1 MALFR
6 RIVRAAVLAALVVAV
21 ALFGVG
27 AYARWHDGPIGPFP
41 GGPLVA
47 GEPVAIPVTDWSFAA
62 PLQTL
67 ELEVAPDKPRSVT
80 TWFLIVDGVLYV
92 PSGDGAS
99 KTWTNQVMQDGR
111 VRVRLDRKL
120 YELQATRVTDPEI
133 GKRLPAA
140 VRDKYGFGD
149 GQPVE
154 GGWAFALAPR
164 S

>member
-1 MALFR
+1 MKTFR
-6 RIVRAAVLAALVVAV
+6 RALVAATLAALVVGV
-21 ALFGVG
+21 ALFGV
-27 AYARWHDGPIGPFP
+27 AFAARWHDGPIGPFP
-41 GGPLVA
+41 GGSLVA
-47 GEPVAIPVTDWSFAA
+47 GEVVSTPVTDWSFAA

-67 ELEVAPDKPRSVT
+67 ELEVNPDQPRAIT

-99 KTWTNQVMQDGR
+99 KTWTHQVVQDGR
-111 VRVRLDRKL
+111 VRARIDGKI
-120 YELQATRVTDPEI
+120 YELQATRVTDREL
-133 GKRLPAA
+133 GKRLSAA
-140 VRDKYGFGD
+140 VHEKYGFGD